1 MLAEHQ
7 QSLAD
12 KSNALTELQQQADKT
27 STALSQKLSHQAD
40 ELAAESTKLIDL
52 QQLYSN
58 TLESIEKIEQDLTE
72 KQQQLALVQTELAAD
87 RAKTAKSKLL
97 HQENKNKQELEY
109 NKARET
115 IKYLRDENS
124 ELNRKLDQQIN
135 ELEDKLTE
143 YRLRFEYAQKQ
154 LTKLSN
160 LNSG

>member
-1 MLAEHQ
+1 M
-7 QSLAD
+7 
-12 KSNALTELQQQADKT
+12 T
-27 STALSQKLSHQAD
+27 
-40 ELAAESTKLIDL
+40 
-52 QQLYSN
+52 
-58 TLESIEKIEQDLTE
+58 
-72 KQQQLALVQTELAAD
+72 LVQTELAAD